1 LDFFIS
7 FFKNGGVFMYVI
19 LAVGLWG
26 FAIIVE
32 RFIVIYFVNRI
43 DSKAFT
49 NQIVQYV
56 RDDKIDK
63 AIALCDRSKA
73 ALPKIVRG
81 GLEEADLDAEG
92 IQNALELRG
101 LTVLPK
107 LEKRTGFLSMTANV
121 ATLLG
126 LLGTI
131 WGLIQSFQAVAH
143 ADASQK
149 AALLTGGIA
158 IALNTTA
165 FGLIVAIPIMFFYAI
180 LLEKTNSVIDEINE
194 NVGVIYQALARRA
207 HQRSKIFS

>member
-1 LDFFIS
+1 MDFLIS
-7 FFKNGGVFMYVI
+7 FFKSGGVFMYVI
-19 LAVGLWG
+19 LALGLWG
-26 FAIIVE
+26 FAIIIE

-49 NQIVQYV
+49 NQIVQYI

-63 AIALCDRSKA
+63 ALALCDRSKA

-158 IALNTTA
+158 MALNTTA
-165 FGLIVAIPIMFFYAI
+165 FGLIVTIPIMFFYAI
-180 LLEKTNSVIDEINE
+180 LLEKTNSAIDEINE

-207 HQRSKIFS
+207 HERSKIFS

>member
-1 LDFFIS
+1 MDFLIS
-7 FFKNGGVFMYVI
+7 FFKSGGVFMYVI
-19 LAVGLWG
+19 LALGLWG
-26 FAIIVE
+26 FAIIIE

-49 NQIVQYV
+49 NQIVQYI

-63 AIALCDRSKA
+63 ALALCDRSKA

-158 IALNTTA
+158 MALNTTA

-180 LLEKTNSVIDEINE
+180 LLEKTNSAIDEINE
-194 NVGVIYQALARRA
+194 NVGVILSLI
-207 HQRSKIFS
+207 HI